1 MYKGRATTCRYLAII
16 LLMLLPC
23 GGIYARY
30 IEGYVVCMEKGQA
43 KQLKGVTVELLNAKD
58 STIIRTTVTREE
70 GNKTVSQE
78 NACGFYRFDVD
89 NNTDYIL
96 VFSMIG
102 YKTTRRNVQVRMN
115 HRVNKMTLDDV
126 VMEKDT
132 RTLQEV
138 VVQATRIKMVMRR
151 DTIVYNADAFD
162 LSEGSMLDELI
173 RQLPGARLQDGVIYI
188 NGKRVQSLLVDGRDF
203 FHGNAT
209 LALRNLPAYTVDKVK
224 VYDQSGE
231 ASRLM
236 QRDMNDKQLVVDVNL
251 KKKYRHGLMANAE
264 ASGGTSDRY
273 NGKLFAMG
281 YGKKDRAT
289 IAGTLNNIND
299 YDRMGGYAYSSL
311 SQLSDQGTQPVRV
324 KSVYADYR
332 HDGKSYDD
340 FISATG
346 SLSLRSLNSLSRD
359 NSQTYLEGGDTY
371 NYGSGSS
378 YTRSPQTS
386 GQLLFGIHPKK
397 QMLKGN
403 FKIDYGKDRTRNGS
417 LSATFLGNPD
427 TDGNVLDSI
436 FAPDASQRLMS
447 MAVNRVRNLAQGHSQ
462 QIACSGM
469 LTERIA
475 LGKGRADMLYVTA
488 EGDYAH
494 AKNRSFALNN
504 IDYLGTAT
512 SHDYRN
518 QFTDRPSESYS
529 YRASASYGHLLSR
542 KSDKVNTVMLNGEY
556 AFSQSYSSAESSLYR
571 LDELAD
577 YTADSYPLGVLP
589 STRDALL
596 GVLDATNSY
605 HSQQRNTT
613 NNLTLKLNAAHGDA
627 VSRPRL
633 SLTARMPVRLLH
645 EDLKYYRQKSYH
657 KSRTALLLSP
667 TLQADYSIND
677 STGTESFSLNYMA
690 SQRQP
695 ALSTLLDIRDDA
707 NPLRVTLGNPALK
720 KSFDHSVGIGYN
732 KSNMGF
738 AMVNYDVHLGYN
750 VTQNAI
756 ANAVVYDKAT
766 GITTS
771 QMTNVNGNWGASL
784 DASYSRALDRRQHWQ
799 LSLTANGNYSTSV
812 DLMAVE
818 GADDARSK
826 VHNSSLGG
834 LVMII
839 FHPSRQLTVQ
849 LNSNN
854 TYNHTTGSR
863 KDFTSTSAWNGI
875 HELAVTAH
883 LPWQLEL
890 STNLTAYSRSGYN
903 DERLNTTDMVWNAR
917 LQRSFLKKSLLFTLD
932 AFDLL
937 HQLNNTNYTVDAQG
951 RTESWRNT
959 IPHYVMLRCTYKFY
973 AGMRRG

>member
-1 MYKGRATTCRYLAII
+1 MKRQAFALAV
-16 LLMLLPC
+16 MLLTV
-23 GGIYARY
+23 ITAINARE
-30 IEGYVVCMEKGQA
+30 IEGRVNVADPTVIDGFRG
-43 KQLKGVTVELLNAKD
+43 LNNVTVELRMAKD
-58 STIIRTTVTREE
+58 SSIVTTTITSGTQHY
-70 GNKTVSQE
+70 GE
-78 NACGFYRFDVD
+78 NNDRPAGHYKFTVD

-96 VFSMIG
+96 TFSMIG
-102 YKTTRRNVQVRMN
+102 YKTAYRNVQVRMN
-115 HRVNKMTLDDV
+115 HRVNKMMLPDV

-173 RQLPGARLQDGVIYI
+173 SQLPGARLQNGVIYI

-209 LALRNLPAYTVDKVK
+209 VALRNLPAYTVDKVK
-224 VYDQSGE
+224 VYDQAGE

-236 QRDMNDKQLVVDVNL
+236 ERDMNDKQLVVDVNL

-289 IAGTLNNIND
+289 VAGTLNNIND
-299 YDRMGGYAYSSL
+299 YDRIGGFAYSSL
-311 SQLSDQGTQPVRV
+311 SQLSDQRTQPVRV

-340 FISATG
+340 FLSALG
-346 SLSLRSLNSLSRD
+346 SLSLRSLNSLSRN

-371 NYGSGSS
+371 SYGSSS
-378 YTRSPQTS
+378 AYTRDPQAS
-386 GQLLFGIHPKK
+386 GLLQFGIHPKK
-397 QMLKGN
+397 QMLKGDFN
-403 FKIDYGKDRTRNGS
+403 IGYRQGRTRDGS

-427 TDGNVLDSI
+427 TEGNVLDSV

-447 MAVNRVRNLAQGHSQ
+447 MAVNRVRNLARGNSQ
-462 QIACSGM
+462 QISYDGR
-469 LTERIA
+469 LSERIS
-475 LGKGRADMLYVTA
+475 LGKGRADMVYVTA
-488 EGDYAH
+488 GGSYTHD
-494 AKNRSFALNN
+494 KGRSFAIDN
-504 IDYLGTAT
+504 IDYLGTAA
-512 SHDYRN
+512 SRDYRD

-529 YRASASYGHLLSR
+529 YNAGASYGHLLSR
-542 KSDKVNTVMLNGEY
+542 KSDKVNTVMLDGQY
-556 AFSQSYSSAESSLYR
+556 AFSQSYRSAESSLYR

-577 YTADSYPLGVLP
+577 YTADRYPLGVLP

-605 HSQQRNTT
+605 HSRQRNTS
-613 NNLTLKLNAAHGDA
+613 NNLDLTLNATHGDA

-633 SLTARMPVRLLH
+633 SLMLKMPLKLLH
-645 EDLKYYRQKSYH
+645 EDLKYYRQRSYH
-657 KSRTALLLSP
+657 KSRTALLFNP
-667 TLQADYSIND
+667 MLQARYSIND
-677 STGTESFSLNYMA
+677 STGMESFSLDYSA
-690 SQRQP
+690 RQQQP
-695 ALSTLLDIRDDA
+695 SLSTLLDIRDDA

-720 KSFDHSVGIGYN
+720 KAFDHSFGISYD

-738 AMVNYDVHLGYN
+738 AMTNYNVHLGYR

-756 ANAVVYDKAT
+756 ANAVTYDKAT

-771 QMTNVNGNWGASL
+771 QMTNVNGNWGANL
-784 DASYSRALDRRQHWQ
+784 LASYSRALDHRQHWQ
-799 LSLTANGNYSTSV
+799 LSLTMTGDYSTNV

-818 GADDARSK
+818 GSADARSK
-826 VHNSSLGG
+826 VHNGTLGA
-834 LVMII
+834 LMLLIY
-839 FHPSRQLTVQ
+839 HPSRQLTVL
-849 LNSNN
+849 LNTNN
-854 TYNHTTGSR
+854 MYNRTTGSR
-863 KDFTSTSAWNGI
+863 KDFTATSAWNGI
-875 HELAVTAH
+875 HELEVTAH

-890 STNLTAYSRSGYN
+890 KTNLTAYIRSGYN
-903 DERLNTTDMVWNAR
+903 DERMNTTDIVWNAR
-917 LQRSFLKKSLLFTLD
+917 LQRSFLKKSLLFTID

-937 HQLNNTNYTVDAQG
+937 HQLNNTSYTVDAQG
-951 RTESWRNT
+951 RTERWTNT

-973 AGMRRG
+973 AGMRRGG